1 MRLSAE
7 PGDQRVHRGGGQR
20 RWRAHPDPHAHAHLQ
35 PDRHGYTNRD
45 RYCDAYPHRNGY
57 RDADCDAEP
66 NADAYC
72 DAHRHMDTY
81 AHGNPQRNCDANGQR
96 HPGATVAAA
105 DPALSGG
112 LEAGIPAHRN
122 WRTLFSCSV
131 VATLTSV
138 SPTSIAQTYV
148 VRCSRIT
155 GRVQVWRDGVLLGG
169 ELFTL
174 SEASKGAA

>member
-1 MRLSAE
+1 MVRLSAE
-7 PGDQRVHRGGGQR
+7 PGDQRVQRGGGQWR
-20 RWRAHPDPHAHAHLQ
+20 RAAHADPHVHADGQ

-57 RDADCDAEP
+57 RDAEP

-81 AHGNPQRNCDANGQR
+81 AHGNPQRDCDANGQR
-96 HPGATVAAA
+96 HPGATVAAV

-112 LEAGIPAHRN
+112 LEAGIPARRN
-122 WRTLFSCSV
+122 WSISFSCSV

-174 SEASKGAA
+174 SDASKGTA